1 MALAPKK
8 PAPKAAPSAPPPPPP
23 TEEEIAQAEMETR
36 LAAYPIAKGP
46 GAYIQRLEN
55 MGKII
60 IILLIKL
67 INKSK

>member
-1 MALAPKK
+1 MAFTKK
-8 PAPKAAPSAPPPPPP
+8 ATPVQKAATVAPPPPPP
-23 TEEEIAQAEMETR
+23 TEDEIAKEEMEAR
-36 LAAYPIAKGP
+36 LAAYPAATGP

-67 INKSK
+67 INKK